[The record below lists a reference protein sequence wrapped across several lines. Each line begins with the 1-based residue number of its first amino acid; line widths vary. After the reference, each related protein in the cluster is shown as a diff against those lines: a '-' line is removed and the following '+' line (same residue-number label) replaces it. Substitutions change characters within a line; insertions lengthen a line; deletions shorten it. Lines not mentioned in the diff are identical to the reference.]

1 MKNMNTMHACSLA
14 LALSAGASIPLPA
27 QATGA
32 RPAESQFVLAAGEH
46 DLRTVIGAAASYLGR
61 NLLLVETLPGEL
73 RVDLQVA
80 QKLDRDG
87 CLAVVTQL
95 AYLHG
100 LVLVPID
107 ADRGMWEFINLNG
120 ARRGEAMGRAPL
132 LTLDEVRKLKGTRL
146 IVTSVIPV
154 QHVRATAAAQ
164 TLRPFF
170 ATSGQATLNLGT
182 AGSET
187 AVVVSGFVDQV
198 LGAAALIASV
208 DIPGKQEAPT
218 SQDRLQALEARVA
231 ALEAKL
237 RAAEKAK
244 DG

>member
-1 MKNMNTMHACSLA
+1 MNTIHACSLA
-14 LALSAGASIPLPA
+14 LALSAVASFPLPA
-27 QATGA
+27 QATTA
-32 RPAESQFVLAAGEH
+32 RAAEPQFVLAAGEH
-46 DLRTVIGAAASYLGR
+46 DLRTVITAAASYLGR
-61 NLLLVETLPGEL
+61 NLLMVEVLADDL
-73 RVDLQVA
+73 KVHLQVP

-107 ADRGMWEFINLNG
+107 ADRGMWEFINING
-120 ARRGEAMGRAPL
+120 ARRNEAVGRAPL
-132 LTLDEVRKLKGTRL
+132 LTLDEVRKLKGTRI

-154 QHVRATAAAQ
+154 QHVRATAATQ

-170 ATSGQATLNLGT
+170 ATGGSATLNLGT
-182 AGSET
+182 AGSES

-198 LGAAALIASV
+198 LSAAALIVAV
-208 DIPGKQEAPT
+208 DIPAKQEAPT

>member
-1 MKNMNTMHACSLA
+1 MKTMHACSLA
-14 LALSAGASIPLPA
+14 LALSAVASIPLPA
-27 QATGA
+27 QPGSA
-32 RPAESQFVLAAGEH
+32 RAAEPQFVLAAGEH
-46 DLRTVIGAAASYLGR
+46 DLRTVISAAASYLGR
-61 NLLLVETLPGEL
+61 NLLMVEVLADDL
-73 RVDLQVA
+73 KVDLQVP

-107 ADRGMWEFINLNG
+107 ADRGMWEFINING
-120 ARRGEAMGRAPL
+120 ARRAEAMSRAPL

-154 QHVRATAAAQ
+154 QHVRATAATQ

-170 ATSGQATLNLGT
+170 ATGGTANLNLGT
-182 AGSET
+182 VGSES

-198 LGAAALIASV
+198 LSAAGLIAAV
-208 DIPGKQEAPT
+208 DIPAKEREPT
-218 SQDRLQALEARVA
+218 SEDRVRALEARIA

-237 RAAEKAK
+237 VAPEKAK
-244 DG
+244 D